1 MPIPTWPTALP
12 QKPLMAGFQENPQ
25 NIVVRSQTDVGPA
38 KARRR
43 TTVAQINFDMQFR
56 LTSAQLA
63 TFRTFY
69 ATDIQSG
76 VLTYSWKHPVSNVAG
91 VFRLVEPPEI
101 APAGASWLIGLKVE
115 MLP

>member
-1 MPIPTWPTALP
+1 MAIPIWPTSLP

-25 NIVVRSQTDVGPA
+25 NIIVRSQTDVGPA

-43 TTVAQINFDMQFR
+43 VTVAVANFEMQFR

-76 VLTYSWKHPVSNVAG
+76 VLARSIHQETTG
-91 VFRLVEPPEI
+91 VEC
-101 APAGASWLIGLKVE
+101 
-115 MLP
+115 

>member
-1 MPIPTWPTALP
+1 MAIPVWPTSLP
-12 QKPLMAGFQENPQ
+12 QKPLMAGFQEKPQ
-25 NIVVRSQTDVGPA
+25 NIMVRSQTDVGPV

-43 TTVAQINFDMQFR
+43 TTVAVTNFEMQFR

-76 VLTYSWKHPVSNVAG
+76 VLTYSWKHPVSNVTG
-91 VFRLVEPPEI
+91 VFRLVEPPQI